1 MREYLAT
8 AALAAIFTFLL
19 TPLVQKLAMDSG
31 AYTQLRSRDIHTS
44 ITPRWGGLAMWG
56 SMSVTLLIVSHL
68 KLVGSAFGRE
78 LTGIFL
84 AGTFVMLLGAIDDR
98 FDLDSLTKFAGQA
111 LAAGIL
117 LLHGVQILW
126 LPINGIVT
134 LPSNIGQV
142 LTVIFVILVINAVNF
157 VDGLDGL
164 ASGIVAVCAIAF
176 FAFSYIL
183 AVDNGFSRAGAPSLV
198 MALVVGMCIGFLPH
212 NYFPAKIFMGDSGAM
227 FLGLLLSASA
237 ITLTGQIDVN
247 ALSDQNSRST
257 FVPLILPFTVLA
269 IPLLDLGM
277 AIVRR
282 LRAGR
287 SPFAAD
293 REHLHHRLLRMGN
306 TQREVTIIMYLWT
319 AMFAFP
325 TVAAAFEPLWEA
337 LLMGLVIG
345 LISLIVIFR
354 PRSGSGR
361 ASSDKSGN
369 RQETG
374 VEVSSEPVNE

>member
-1 MREYLAT
+1 MVR
-8 AALAAIFTFLL
+8 
-19 TPLVQKLAMDSG
+19 QLAMTSG
-31 AYTQLRSRDIHTS
+31 AYIDLRSRDLHTE

-56 SMSVTLLIVSHL
+56 SMSITFMIVNHL
-68 KLVGSAFGRE
+68 RLVGAAFGRE

-84 AGTFVMLLGAIDDR
+84 AGTFIMVLGMLDDR
-98 FDLDSLTKFAGQA
+98 FDLDSLTKFAGQT

-126 LPINGIVT
+126 LPINGILT
-134 LPSNIGQV
+134 LPSNIGAV
-142 LTVIFVILVINAVNF
+142 LTVVFVMLVINAVNF

-164 ASGIVAVCAIAF
+164 ASGIVAVCAMGF

-198 MALVVGMCIGFLPH
+198 MAIVVGLCIGFLPH
-212 NYFPAKIFMGDSGAM
+212 NYHPAKIFMGDSGAM

-247 ALSDQNSRST
+247 AISNQNSRST
-257 FVPLILPFTVLA
+257 LVPLVLPFTVLA

-277 AIVRR
+277 AVVRR

-306 TQREVTIIMYLWT
+306 SQRQVAIIMYLWT

-325 TVAAAFEPLWEA
+325 TVIAAFYPLWIA
-337 LLMGLVIG
+337 LVVALVIASA
-345 LISLIVIFR
+345 SLILIR
-354 PRSGSGR
+354 RSYLVSR
-361 ASSDKSGN
+361 KAAISVEELASH
-369 RQETG
+369 E
-374 VEVSSEPVNE
+374 

>member
-227 FLGLLLSASA
+227 LLGLLLSASA

-354 PRSGSGR
+354 PRSGSAR
-361 ASSDKSGN
+361 ASGGKSGN
-369 RQETG
+369 RQEAG

>member
-1 MREYLAT
+1 MREYLLTAT
-8 AALAAIFTFLL
+8 LAGIFCFLL
-19 TPLVQKLAMDSG
+19 TPIVRRLAMVSG
-31 AYTQLRSRDIHTS
+31 AYVEIRSRDMHTD

-56 SMSVTLLIVSHL
+56 SMSITFLIVSHL
-68 KLVGSAFGRE
+68 RLVGNAFGRE
-78 LTGIFL
+78 LMGIFL
-84 AGTFVMLLGAIDDR
+84 AGTFIMLLGALDDR

-126 LPINGIVT
+126 LPINGILT
-134 LPSNIGQV
+134 LPSNIGAV
-142 LTVIFVILVINAVNF
+142 LTVIFVMLVINAVNF

-164 ASGIVAVCAIAF
+164 ASGIVAVCAIGF

-198 MALVVGMCIGFLPH
+198 MAVVIGLCIGFLPH
-212 NYFPAKIFMGDSGAM
+212 NYHPAKIFMGDSGAM

-247 ALSDQNSRST
+247 ALANQNSRST

-277 AIVRR
+277 AVVRR
-282 LRAGR
+282 LRARR
-287 SPFAAD
+287 SPFEAD

-306 TQREVTIIMYLWT
+306 SQREVAIIMYLWT

-325 TVAAAFEPLWEA
+325 TVIAAFYPLW
-337 LLMGLVIG
+337 
-345 LISLIVIFR
+345 ISLVVALSIAIVSLALIWRGFLKVR
-354 PRSGSGR
+354 RT
-361 ASSDKSGN
+361 ASI
-369 RQETG
+369 
-374 VEVSSEPVNE
+374 VL

>member
-1 MREYLAT
+1 MREYLLT
-8 AALAAIFTFLL
+8 AALAAIFCFML
-19 TPLVQKLAMDSG
+19 TPLVKRLAMLSG
-31 AYTQLRSRDIHTS
+31 AFIELRSRDMHTD

-56 SMSVTLLIVSHL
+56 SMSLTFLIVSHL
-68 KLVGSAFGRE
+68 RLVGNAFGRE

-84 AGTFVMLLGAIDDR
+84 AGTFIMLLGALDDR
-98 FDLDSLTKFAGQA
+98 FDLDSLTKFSGQA

-126 LPINGIVT
+126 LPINGILT
-134 LPSNIGQV
+134 LPSNIGAV
-142 LTVIFVILVINAVNF
+142 LTVIFVMLVINAVNF

-164 ASGIVAVCAIAF
+164 ASGIVAVCAIGF

-198 MALVVGMCIGFLPH
+198 MAVVIGLCIGFLPH
-212 NYFPAKIFMGDSGAM
+212 NYHPAKIFMGDSGAM

-247 ALSDQNSRST
+247 ALANANSRST

-277 AIVRR
+277 AVVRR
-282 LRAGR
+282 LRARR

-306 TQREVTIIMYLWT
+306 SQREVAIIMYLWT

-325 TVAAAFEPLWEA
+325 TVIAAFYPLWISAVVA
-337 LLMGLVIG
+337 LAIALTSLILMGRSARKLHTNSLNRELV
-345 LISLIVIFR
+345 
-354 PRSGSGR
+354 
-361 ASSDKSGN
+361 DH
-369 RQETG
+369 E
-374 VEVSSEPVNE
+374 

>member
-1 MREYLAT
+1 MREYLLS
-8 AALAAIFTFLL
+8 AALAAIFCFML
-19 TPLVQKLAMDSG
+19 TPIVKRLAMLSG
-31 AYTQLRSRDIHTS
+31 AYIELRSRDMHTD

-56 SMSVTLLIVSHL
+56 SMSLTFLIVSHL
-68 KLVGSAFGRE
+68 RLVGNAFGRE

-84 AGTFVMLLGAIDDR
+84 AGTFIMLLGALDDR

-126 LPINGIVT
+126 LPINGILT
-134 LPSNIGQV
+134 LPSNIGAV
-142 LTVIFVILVINAVNF
+142 LTVVFVILVINAVNF

-164 ASGIVAVCAIAF
+164 ASGIVAVCAIGF

-198 MALVVGMCIGFLPH
+198 MAVVIGLCIGFLPH
-212 NYFPAKIFMGDSGAM
+212 NYHPAKIFMGDSGAM

-247 ALSDQNSRST
+247 ALANQNSRST

-277 AIVRR
+277 AVVRR

-306 TQREVTIIMYLWT
+306 SQREVAIIMYLWT

-325 TVAAAFEPLWEA
+325 TVIAAFYPLWISAVVALAIALASISVIGRSIRRLHAAALDR
-337 LLMGLVIG
+337 GLV
-345 LISLIVIFR
+345 
-354 PRSGSGR
+354 
-361 ASSDKSGN
+361 DH
-369 RQETG
+369 E
-374 VEVSSEPVNE
+374 

>member
-1 MREYLAT
+1 MREYLLT
-8 AALAAIFTFLL
+8 AALAAIFCFML
-19 TPLVQKLAMDSG
+19 TPLVRILAMRSG
-31 AYTQLRSRDIHTS
+31 AYLELRSRDMHTDL
-44 ITPRWGGLAMWG
+44 TPRWGGLAMWG
-56 SMSVTLLIVSHL
+56 SMSVTFLIVDNL
-68 KLVGSAFGRE
+68 RLVGTAFGHE

-84 AGTFVMLLGAIDDR
+84 AGTFIMLLGALDDR

-117 LLHGVQILW
+117 LLYGVQILW
-126 LPINGIVT
+126 LPINGILT
-134 LPSNIGQV
+134 LPSNIGAV
-142 LTVIFVILVINAVNF
+142 LTVVFVMLVINAVNF

-164 ASGIVAVCAIAF
+164 ASGIVAVCAVAF

-198 MALVVGMCIGFLPH
+198 MAIVIGLCLGFLPH
-212 NYFPAKIFMGDSGAM
+212 NYHPAKIFMGDSGAM

-247 ALSDQNSRST
+247 ALANQNSRST
-257 FVPLILPFTVLA
+257 LVPLILPFTVLA

-277 AIVRR
+277 AVVRR
-282 LRAGR
+282 VRAGR

-306 TQREVTIIMYLWT
+306 SQREVALIMYLWT

-325 TVAAAFEPLWEA
+325 TVIAAFYPIWISGVVA
-337 LLMGLVIG
+337 LAIG
-345 LISLIVIFR
+345 LASIALIRHSFVKA
-354 PRSGSGR
+354 R
-361 ASSDKSGN
+361 APLEN
-369 RQETG
+369 QELIRH
-374 VEVSSEPVNE
+374 E

>member
-1 MREYLAT
+1 MREYLLT
-8 AALAAIFTFLL
+8 AALAAIFCFML
-19 TPLVQKLAMDSG
+19 TPLVRQLAMISG
-31 AYTQLRSRDIHTS
+31 AFIELRSRDMHTD

-56 SMSVTLLIVSHL
+56 SLSVTFLIVGHL
-68 KLVGSAFGRE
+68 NLVGAAFDRE

-84 AGTFVMLLGAIDDR
+84 AGTFIMVLGMLDDR
-98 FDLDSLTKFAGQA
+98 FDLDSLTKFAGQT

-117 LLHGVQILW
+117 LLYGVQILW
-126 LPINGIVT
+126 LPINGILT
-134 LPSNIGQV
+134 LPSNIGAL
-142 LTVIFVILVINAVNF
+142 LTVIFVMLVINAVNF

-164 ASGIVAVCAIAF
+164 ASGIVAVCAMAF

-198 MALVVGMCIGFLPH
+198 MAIVIGLCIGFLPH
-212 NYFPAKIFMGDSGAM
+212 NYHPAKIFMGDSGAM

-247 ALSDQNSRST
+247 AIANQNSRST
-257 FVPLILPFTVLA
+257 LVPLILPFTVLA

-306 TQREVTIIMYLWT
+306 SQREVAIIMYLWT

-325 TVAAAFEPLWEA
+325 TVIAAFYPLWISVVVA
-337 LLMGLVIG
+337 LVIAFA
-345 LISLIVIFR
+345 SLVLMR
-354 PRSGSGR
+354 RSFV
-361 ASSDKSGN
+361 KSKKN
-369 RQETG
+369 P
-374 VEVSSEPVNE
+374 PVREMATHE

>member
-1 MREYLAT
+1 MREYLLS
-8 AALAAIFTFLL
+8 AALAAIFCFML
-19 TPLVQKLAMDSG
+19 TPIVKRLAMASG
-31 AYTQLRSRDIHTS
+31 AYIELRSRDMHTD

-56 SMSVTLLIVSHL
+56 SMSITFLIVSHL
-68 KLVGSAFGRE
+68 RLVGAAFGRE

-84 AGTFVMLLGAIDDR
+84 AGTFIMLLGALDDR

-126 LPINGIVT
+126 LPINGILT
-134 LPSNIGQV
+134 LPSNIGAV
-142 LTVIFVILVINAVNF
+142 LTVVFVMLVINAVNF

-164 ASGIVAVCAIAF
+164 ASGIVAVCAIGF

-198 MALVVGMCIGFLPH
+198 MAVVIGLCIGFLPH
-212 NYFPAKIFMGDSGAM
+212 NYHPAKIFMGDSGAM

-247 ALSDQNSRST
+247 ALANQNSRST

-277 AIVRR
+277 AVVRR

-293 REHLHHRLLRMGN
+293 REHLHHRLHRMGN
-306 TQREVTIIMYLWT
+306 SQREVAIIMYLWT

-325 TVAAAFEPLWEA
+325 TVIAAFYPLWISVVV
-337 LLMGLVIG
+337 GLVIALASISVIGRSVRRLHAAALDRG
-345 LISLIVIFR
+345 LV
-354 PRSGSGR
+354 
-361 ASSDKSGN
+361 DH
-369 RQETG
+369 E
-374 VEVSSEPVNE
+374 

>member
-1 MREYLAT
+1 MREYLLT
-8 AALAAIFTFLL
+8 AALSAVFCFML
-19 TPLVQKLAMDSG
+19 TPLVRKLAMNSG
-31 AYTQLRSRDIHTS
+31 AFIELRSRDMHTE

-56 SMSVTLLIVSHL
+56 SMSVTFLIVSHL
-68 KLVGSAFGRE
+68 HLVGAAFGRE

-84 AGTFVMLLGAIDDR
+84 AGTFIMLLGALDDR

-126 LPINGIVT
+126 LPINGILT
-134 LPSNIGQV
+134 LPSNIGAV
-142 LTVIFVILVINAVNF
+142 LTVIFVMLVINAVNF

-176 FAFSYIL
+176 FAFSYVL
-183 AVDNGFSRAGAPSLV
+183 AVNNGFSRAGAPSLV
-198 MALVVGMCIGFLPH
+198 MAVVVGLCIGFLPH
-212 NYFPAKIFMGDSGAM
+212 NYHPAKIFMGDSGAM

-247 ALSDQNSRST
+247 AIADQNSRST

-306 TQREVTIIMYLWT
+306 SQREVAIIMYLWT

-325 TVAAAFEPLWEA
+325 TVIAAFYPLWISVVV
-337 LLMGLVIG
+337 GLVIALTAVV
-345 LISLIVIFR
+345 LIR
-354 PRSGSGR
+354 RSYLKLRLATKNG
-361 ASSDKSGN
+361 
-369 RQETG
+369 EL
-374 VEVSSEPVNE
+374 VSHE

>member
-1 MREYLAT
+1 MREYLLT
-8 AALAAIFTFLL
+8 AALAAIFSFML
-19 TPLVQKLAMDSG
+19 TPLVRQLAMTSG
-31 AYTQLRSRDIHTS
+31 AYIELRSRDMHTD

-56 SMSVTLLIVSHL
+56 SMSITFLIVSHL
-68 KLVGSAFGRE
+68 RLVGTAFGRE

-84 AGTFVMLLGAIDDR
+84 AGTFIMVLGMLDDR
-98 FDLDSLTKFAGQA
+98 FDLDSLTKFAGQT

-126 LPINGIVT
+126 LPINGILT
-134 LPSNIGQV
+134 LPSNIGAL
-142 LTVIFVILVINAVNF
+142 LTVIFVMLVINAVNF

-164 ASGIVAVCAIAF
+164 ASGIVAVCAISF

-198 MALVVGMCIGFLPH
+198 MAIVVGLCVGFLPH
-212 NYFPAKIFMGDSGAM
+212 NYHPAKIFMGDSGAM

-247 ALSDQNSRST
+247 AVANQNSRST
-257 FVPLILPFTVLA
+257 LVPLILPFTVLA

-306 TQREVTIIMYLWT
+306 SQREVAIIMYLWT

-325 TVAAAFEPLWEA
+325 TVIAAFDPIWIA
-337 LLMGLVIG
+337 LVVAVVIASASLV
-345 LISLIVIFR
+345 LIR
-354 PRSGSGR
+354 RSYLKKKR
-361 ASSDKSGN
+361 ASSS
-369 RQETG
+369 RELASH
-374 VEVSSEPVNE
+374 E